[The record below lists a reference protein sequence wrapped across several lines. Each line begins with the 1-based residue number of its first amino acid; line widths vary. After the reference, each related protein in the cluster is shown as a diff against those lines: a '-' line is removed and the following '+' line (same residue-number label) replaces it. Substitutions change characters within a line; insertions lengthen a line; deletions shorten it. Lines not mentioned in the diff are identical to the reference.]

1 MSSHGGAVG
10 NTLIFIMENLLQVGT
25 LAAENDGLRT
35 TTLTNII
42 TAKQAIVHSEVS
54 IWSRREK
61 QPVSSLLSRQ
71 LSSSTFGVH
80 HQPNRVDSAPQMLPL
95 DFYPLHVNSLR
106 LETQHRGALTARKT
120 PRAAARRG
128 PSWSWQCSRPT

>member
-42 TAKQAIVHSEVS
+42 TAQHHH
-54 IWSRREK
+54 
-61 QPVSSLLSRQ
+61 SRQ
-71 LSSSTFGVH
+71 ERSILFVAVT
-80 HQPNRVDSAPQMLPL
+80 
-95 DFYPLHVNSLR
+95 NS
-106 LETQHRGALTARKT
+106 
-120 PRAAARRG
+120 
-128 PSWSWQCSRPT
+128 